1 MSARRGQGKLPK
13 RMFRREKVSPPAIP
27 PGTSVIYPKPGQQK
41 MSEVL
46 EDFIEPYRYQATDE
60 RSFRLL
66 LNMGLL
72 AWNVSQ
78 MPEEEREPTIDR
90 LLSESTFGVDH
101 EGWLAAKV
109 LVEAL
114 VRRKLEFF
122 ADNHRLI
129 YSFQLTNRGED
140 YHLSVASTLE

>member
-1 MSARRGQGKLPK
+1 MSARRGREKLPK

-27 PGTSVIYPKPGQQK
+27 PGTNVIYPKPGQQK

-46 EDFIEPYRYQATDE
+46 EDFVEPYRHLATDE
-60 RSFRLL
+60 RLFRML

-78 MPEEEREPTIDR
+78 MPEEERESTIDR
-90 LLSESTFGVDH
+90 LLSESSDDLDH

-109 LVEAL
+109 LVESL
-114 VRRKLEFF
+114 VKRKLEFF

-129 YSFQLTNRGED
+129 YSFQLTNRGDD
-140 YHLSVASTLE
+140 YHLSVASTL